1 MKIAKGEKK
10 TLHTEGQILRIT
22 ADSYSE
28 TMQAKRQWNDMFK
41 MLRGKKKNFILST
54 KKKKKTIFQNK
65 K

>member
-1 MKIAKGEKK
+1 MKLAKGEKK

-41 MLRGKKKNFILST
+41 MLRGKKKNFILS
-54 KKKKKTIFQNK
+54 KKKKQNIFQNK